1 MDISCIFFKEFL
13 YFKKL
18 PNPVQTLSYSLKKNI
33 YGFAG
38 GSAQSGL
45 TCLKLSLA
53 PQSPNSPTF
62 LYTGEIGLFKGVSF
76 KRDLRVPKTN
86 SVKRDGCRTTLYF
99 QGRHPVSRQ
108 QLLYIFLREQYL
120 LKKPNLLLKFKKLLP
135 AFKLM
140 VINQS
145 TSFCQKLQT
154 GQGSSQ
160 NLVLYQTLNDYF
172 FSPSFYFNINK
183 GSR

>member
-1 MDISCIFFKEFL
+1 ML
-13 YFKKL
+13 KKSASRG
-18 PNPVQTLSYSLKKNI
+18 QALSYSLKKNI
-33 YGFAG
+33 YDFAG
-38 GSAQSGL
+38 GFKQSEV
-45 TCLKLSLA
+45 TRLKLSLGS
-53 PQSPNSPTF
+53 QTSGKRTL
-62 LYTGEIGLFKGVSF
+62 LYTGKVNLLEGTFFKQDARITRGSSF
-76 KRDLRVPKTN
+76 
-86 SVKRDGCRTTLYF
+86 KRDGCRLALYF

-120 LKKPNLLLKFKKLLP
+120 LKKPNLLSKFKKLLP

-140 VINQS
+140 VVSQS
-145 TSFCQKLQT
+145 TSFCQKMQT
-154 GQGSSQ
+154 GHGSSQ

>member
-1 MDISCIFFKEFL
+1 MYISCIFFKEFL

-18 PNPVQTLSYSLKKNI
+18 PNLVQTLSYSLKKNI

-45 TCLKLSLA
+45 TRLKLSLA
-53 PQSPNSPTF
+53 PQSPNSHTL

-76 KRDLRVPKTN
+76 KRDLRGSKTN